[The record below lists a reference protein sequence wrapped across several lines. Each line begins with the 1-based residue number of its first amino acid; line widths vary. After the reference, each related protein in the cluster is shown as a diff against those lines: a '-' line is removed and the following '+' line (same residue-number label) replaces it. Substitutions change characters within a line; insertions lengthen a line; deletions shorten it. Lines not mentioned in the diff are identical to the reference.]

1 MKKEKTDNILLIES
15 KIKAVIFDMDGT
27 IIDTEYVWQKV
38 ISDFLSKRGITELTI
53 EQKQILKDTAGGG
66 LPKAASFFKQ
76 TFNFP
81 ENLEDLIQEKVNM
94 SIEYMQKYPV
104 SFINGFENFHDILRK
119 NNIPTSV
126 GTNASIPTL
135 DLLAKKLD
143 FKKFFGKNIYS
154 MEHVGRKAKPDPAV
168 FLHAAE
174 KLNVKPEECLVFED
188 SISGFS
194 AAKKAGMTLV
204 AIKNDQNKDILYQ
217 ADFAIDDYTQAG
229 EIFKKVSK
237 K

>member
-1 MKKEKTDNILLIES
+1 MKKEKMNKISLFES

-27 IIDTEYVWQKV
+27 IIDTEHVWQKV
-38 ISDFLSKRGITELTI
+38 IYDFLAKRGITQLT
-53 EQKQILKDTAGGG
+53 EDQKVILKNTAGGG
-66 LPKAASFFKQ
+66 LPQAASFFKQ
-76 TFNFP
+76 SFNFQ
-81 ENLEDLIQEKVNM
+81 ESLEELIEEKVKM
-94 SIEYMQKYPV
+94 SVEYMQKYPIN
-104 SFINGFENFHDILRK
+104 FINGFENFHNLLKK
-119 NNIPTSV
+119 NHIPTSV

-135 DLLAKKLD
+135 ELLSQKLD
-143 FKKFFGKNIYS
+143 FKKFFGSNIYS

-204 AIKNDQNKDILYQ
+204 AIKNDQNKDILYH
-217 ADFAIDDYTQAG
+217 ADFAIDDYTQAD
-229 EIFKKVSK
+229 EILKKVSK